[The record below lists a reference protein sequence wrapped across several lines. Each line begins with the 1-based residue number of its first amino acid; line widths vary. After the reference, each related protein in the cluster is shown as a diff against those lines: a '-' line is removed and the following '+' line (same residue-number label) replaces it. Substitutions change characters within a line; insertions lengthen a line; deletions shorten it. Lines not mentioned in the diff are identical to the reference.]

1 MEGNAG
7 ITPNFSV
14 AAALHTWAL
23 PCVKEPLLHSSFP
36 NRSHNEA
43 MAQDVW
49 SHEQVYDLT
58 TKLGEIVSD
67 IYPVLGV
74 GKTIQAQVKQKAVK
88 KMGLAQML
96 TES

>member
-1 MEGNAG
+1 MERNAG

-23 PCVKEPLLHSSFP
+23 PYVKEPLPHISFP
-36 NRSHNEA
+36 DRSHNEV
-43 MAQDVW
+43 MARDVW

-58 TKLGEIVSD
+58 MKLGKIVSD

-74 GKTIQAQVKQKAVK
+74 GKINNTSTSKTKGNEEDGSCTDAY
-88 KMGLAQML
+88 
-96 TES
+96 